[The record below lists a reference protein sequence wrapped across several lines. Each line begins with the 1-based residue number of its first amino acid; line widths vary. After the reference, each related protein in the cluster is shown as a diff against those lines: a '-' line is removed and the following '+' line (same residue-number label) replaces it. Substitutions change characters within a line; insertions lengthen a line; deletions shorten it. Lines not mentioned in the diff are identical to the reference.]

1 MQDKPTI
8 AEKITEATDR
18 ADKTLESVQKSAAK
32 IGTRILQMIGLTA
45 AAIVLGYQAL
55 IGFQSKTKDVLDKPS
70 VEKLDENTYKIKGR
84 SGTSLD
90 PQSDLAKP

>member
-8 AEKITEATDR
+8 ADKITEATDR
-18 ADKTLESVQKSAAK
+18 ADKTLESVQNSAAK
-32 IGTRILQMIGLTA
+32 IGGRILKMLALLAVG
-45 AAIVLGYQAL
+45 IVLGYQAL

-84 SGTSLD
+84 SGNASD
-90 PQSDLAKP
+90 QQSDPAKP